1 MIIKKCSYTI
11 PTKNIFIYY
20 IAPATKYLNNFLPY
34 SMAFL
39 HLKPKSEREV
49 HYYHQKPNL
58 RITSHLA
65 ERFKI

>member
-1 MIIKKCSYTI
+1 MIMKKCIYAI
-11 PTKNIFIYY
+11 PTKIFLIYY
-20 IAPATKYLNNFLPY
+20 IGPVTKYLNNFLPY
-34 SMAFL
+34 NIAFL